1 MLAQAG
7 RKYYTVEEY
16 FEFELNS
23 AERHEYID
31 GDIIP
36 MVGGTPN
43 HNKIILNFAAAL
55 NFALKRKPFQV
66 FIAEQRLWI
75 PGRRIYTYPDVM
87 VVHGD
92 LQFQDERKDTI
103 INPVFIAEVLSKS
116 TKAYDQNEKFKAYRT
131 VSTFQEYLLIDQYT
145 MQVEQYVKQEAQQ
158 WLFTEHVGAESVL
171 QLSTVPFEIQLADIY
186 DKVEQDV

>member
-1 MLAQAG
+1 MLAQAEK
-7 RKYYTVEEY
+7 KYYTVEEY
-16 FEFELNS
+16 IEFELDS
-23 AERHEYID
+23 DERHEYID
-31 GDIIP
+31 GAIIP

-116 TKAYDQNEKFKAYRT
+116 TKVYDQNEKFKAYRT
-131 VSTFQEYLLIDQYT
+131 VATFQEYVLIDQYT
-145 MQVEQYVKQEAQQ
+145 MQVEQYVKQEARQ
-158 WLFTEHVGAESVL
+158 WLFTEYVGAESVL
-171 QLSTVPFEIQLADIY
+171 KLATVPFEIQLADIY
-186 DKVEQDV
+186 DKVEQDS